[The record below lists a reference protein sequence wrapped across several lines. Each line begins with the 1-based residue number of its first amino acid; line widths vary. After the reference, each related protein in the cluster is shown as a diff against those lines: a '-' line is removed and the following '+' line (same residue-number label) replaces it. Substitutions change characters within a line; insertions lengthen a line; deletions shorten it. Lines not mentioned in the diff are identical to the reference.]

1 MSKSS
6 KVSNRGTKPMPEAYD
21 HIYDLNMPLTD
32 IVSLATVFQG
42 MSLGR
47 HMHSDGREEYILF
60 ETSW

>member
-1 MSKSS
+1 
-6 KVSNRGTKPMPEAYD
+6 MPEAYD
-21 HIYDLNMPLTD
+21 HIYDLDMPLND

-47 HMHSDGREEYILF
+47 HMHSNGRDEYVLF